1 MDLTKIL
8 KRINTLIHSI
18 TKKFHYNNWRTKIK
32 KKKRNNEKNSAYFCI
47 MLTFGFFEAN

>member
-32 KKKRNNEKNSAYFCI
+32 KKNGIMKKIVLTSA
-47 MLTFGFFEAN
+47 